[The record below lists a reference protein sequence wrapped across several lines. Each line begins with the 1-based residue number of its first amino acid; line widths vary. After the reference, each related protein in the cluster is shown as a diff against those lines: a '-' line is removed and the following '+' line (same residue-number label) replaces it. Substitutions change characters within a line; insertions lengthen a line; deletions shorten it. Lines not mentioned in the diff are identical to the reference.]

1 MSKFLLSVLNSALGT
16 PRSQIINWQLS
27 SALIVTVFAVAM
39 SSASAAAQQPTK
51 SQRIGYLAAVSA
63 AADAPRMEA
72 FRQGLREFG
81 HIEGQNLS
89 IEFRHEGRTF
99 DRLPGLAAELI
110 ASKINVLVGV
120 TTNAAL
126 AAKNA
131 TSTIPIVFMGVTDP
145 VAAGL
150 VESLARPGKNIT
162 GITNIAAVLTGK
174 RLELLKEIN
183 PKLSS
188 VAILWDP
195 NSPGSAPQWQE
206 SQAVAREL
214 GLQVH
219 SVEASTVD
227 RYADAFR
234 EVMKSRSGAVS
245 VTLNPLA
252 NSNQPRIAELAI
264 SHRLPTMCA
273 RSDYVENGC
282 LMSYGP
288 GYAIEGRDGA
298 RYVDKVLKG
307 ARPADLPVEQPTKF
321 ELVIN
326 LKTARQIGLTIP
338 PNLLARADRVIR

>member
-1 MSKFLLSVLNSALGT
+1 MNKFLLPLLNSGLYSLK
-16 PRSQIINWQLS
+16 PQILKPKCV
-27 SALIVTVFAVAM
+27 SALLGSLLVIAIC
-39 SSASAAAQQPTK
+39 SAAVHAQQSTK
-51 SQRIGYLAAVSA
+51 AQRIGYLAAVSA

-72 FRQGLREFG
+72 FRQGLRDFG

-131 TSTIPIVFMGVTDP
+131 TSTIPIIFMGVTDP
-145 VAAGL
+145 VSVGL

-264 SHRLPTMCA
+264 SHRLPTICA

-288 GYAIEGRDGA
+288 GYAIEGRD
-298 RYVDKVLKG
+298 
-307 ARPADLPVEQPTKF
+307 
-321 ELVIN
+321 
-326 LKTARQIGLTIP
+326 
-338 PNLLARADRVIR
+338 